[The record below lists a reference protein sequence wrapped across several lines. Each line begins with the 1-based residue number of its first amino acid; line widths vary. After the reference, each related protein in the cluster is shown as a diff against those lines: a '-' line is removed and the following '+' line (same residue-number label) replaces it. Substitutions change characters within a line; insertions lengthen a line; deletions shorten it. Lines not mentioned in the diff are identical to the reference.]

1 MGEPNQP
8 ESSEIVAQ
16 QDTQKTSQNVGKIEA
31 SERREKI
38 LELARKIGFWNI
50 DPKLLSKQMNVHER
64 TIYKDMD
71 WLKGHYKPEE
81 LRNIKIQLDIAAK
94 RAFNKAM
101 MVLTEAQGVDENSK
115 GIDSLIKAMKAYR
128 EELEAWGVKEKGADT
143 IKFIIEE
150 QHERVS
156 PETKS

>member
-1 MGEPNQP
+1 MGEPNQS
-8 ESSEIVAQ
+8 ESSEIIS
-16 QDTQKTSQNVGKIEA
+16 TQKQPQNPFKIEA
-31 SERREKI
+31 SIRREKI

-50 DPKLLSKQMNVHER
+50 DIPLLSKQFGVSER
-64 TIYKDMD
+64 TIYTDMD
-71 WLKGHYKPEE
+71 WIKGHYKPEE

-101 MVLTEAQGVDENSK
+101 MTLTEAKGVDENAKS
-115 GIDSLIKAMKAYR
+115 IDALIKTMKAYR
-128 EELEAWGVKEKGADT
+128 EELEAWGVKEKEADT

-156 PETKS
+156 PETES